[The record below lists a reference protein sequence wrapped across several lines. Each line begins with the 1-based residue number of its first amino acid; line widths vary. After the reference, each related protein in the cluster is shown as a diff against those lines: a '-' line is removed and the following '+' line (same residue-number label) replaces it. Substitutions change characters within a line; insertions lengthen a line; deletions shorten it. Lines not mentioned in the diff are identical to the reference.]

1 MGPLAQIYSAGD
13 TLKRQFRGLLD
24 EPLGTLQQF
33 VNHMNDRSRS
43 LNELTTASANEFR
56 QTKRSGGPQTEKLA
70 GVLADAYN
78 PAGMVVWH
86 GSPHKF
92 NKFDSSKIGTGE
104 GAQAYGHGLYL
115 AESPT
120 VATEYKNRLGS
131 TMAVDGKP
139 LLTNGRLTG
148 STGNAEFDGLLELYG
163 GDLKQ
168 AMRDQLGI
176 IRDRRHRLSLPEAQT
191 EMIQKLNTQ
200 ALKNDQKLLAEM
212 RGLRSAATVKNEGSL
227 YKVDLPDEQI
237 TKMLDWDKPLSQQ
250 APEVQAFALK
260 NAAPLKKQVL
270 DSQKNPLNEGDA
282 YKSIYDLT
290 GQSLVNAL
298 GQGGRAENALK
309 QAGIP
314 GIRYL
319 DGSSRGTG
327 QGTSNFVVF
336 PGNEGLLSILE
347 RNGQPL
353 P

>member
-92 NKFDSSKIGTGE
+92 NKFDASKIGTGE
-104 GAQAYGHGLYL
+104 GKQQQGIGSYL
-115 AESPT
+115 AESEA
-120 VATEYKNRLGS
+120 VA
-131 TMAVDGKP
+131 
-139 LLTNGRLTG
+139 
-148 STGNAEFDGLLELYG
+148 
-163 GDLKQ
+163 
-168 AMRDQLGI
+168 
-176 IRDRRHRLSLPEAQT
+176 
-191 EMIQKLNTQ
+191 QKY
-200 ALKNDQKLLAEM
+200 ADKESWK
-212 RGLRSAATVKNEGSL
+212 RGMESGYL
-227 YKVDLPDEQI
+227 YKVDVPDSLIAAMANHDAPLSSQP
-237 TKMLDWDKPLSQQ
+237 KNVQDAVRSMLDDS
-250 APEVQAFALK
+250 FALSALRDYHGWDDPM
-260 NAAPLKKQVL
+260 AAPF
-270 DSQKNPLNEGDA
+270 GAIMDA
-282 YKSIYDLT
+282 LEISK
-290 GQSLVNAL
+290 GNN
-298 GQGGRAENALK
+298 RAATSGMLR

-319 DGSSRGTG
+319 DGGSRGTG